1 MKRRNKRTTRVARER
16 CGFGYRIAFRVAV
29 VSRLVSMGTQPYKK
43 RLARTSLKNYGNL
56 HHTRNIGV
64 STSKVWTRPG
74 VELCESGSRMSMFE
88 GGLLGFVVSSPLV
101 VLVSNTHIYVRVC
114 IFSVA

>member
-1 MKRRNKRTTRVARER
+1 MLLKGCRLSHL
-16 CGFGYRIAFRVAV
+16 VAV
-29 VSRLVSMGTQPYKK
+29 VARLVSMGTQPYKK

-114 IFSVA
+114 IFNVA